1 MKVWKKA
8 VSAALCI
15 CLVVSL
21 FTGFSLTDVAA
32 AEYGTLRN
40 GALTE
45 NTTGWTVA
53 GDISLAETGSETAGY
68 WNTTESGTSYLSIWN
83 SGDDGQQ
90 FSISQTIENLE
101 EGTYTAKVAAVGNA
115 TSKANKELKND
126 CKE

>member
-15 CLVVSL
+15 CLAASL

-32 AEYGTLRN
+32 AEYGTLQN

-53 GDISLAETGSETAGY
+53 GDMSLAETGSETAGY

-83 SGDDGQQ
+83 SGDDRRGKSHQWKIRFQ
-90 FSISQTIENLE
+90 CRRYCLRKNQS
-101 EGTYTAKVAAVGNA
+101 TAW
-115 TSKANKELKND
+115 
-126 CKE
+126 